1 MKCIRLISL
10 LLTATVAIPALAQD
24 DLLGSKRGGGGKK
37 GGGESRER
45 QRKEDPPA
53 SSRERGSRD
62 SGRNR
67 EEARRQ
73 DRNTDEVSRRAGRS
87 GRSNYGSNNNSNGR
101 SRGEDDSRIQS
112 RARRQDNARPVD
124 NGRRSGYYGY
134 DNRWSDDWF
143 GYPHYTFSNND
154 RCVTSPWYVYP
165 HLPGY
170 VRKDRVSFE
179 INIRWR
185 NWSDDTCHD
194 WKYRDRYD
202 SFDPEYDADNAVRD
216 LTRIYTKRDRRA
228 LDRLTDGRY
237 NAVIRGDGC
246 EDYSIGSDDLYDLI
260 YDNAWTTKTRKFEV
274 RDVRINRSGVRVVA
288 RHEWTDPWRT
298 TREAY
303 HVYVLE
309 DTRNGYRIREFGVY
323 RHCP

>member
-1 MKCIRLISL
+1 MKSIRLISL
-10 LLTATVAIPALAQD
+10 LLVAAVAIPAFAQD

-53 SSRERGSRD
+53 PSRERGNRD

-67 EEARRQ
+67 DEARRQ
-73 DRNTDEVSRRAGRS
+73 DRNDDEISRRAGRS

-101 SRGEDDSRIQS
+101 NRGEDDSRIQN
-112 RARRQDNARPVD
+112 RARRQDNA
-124 NGRRSGYYGY
+124 RRSGYYGY

-143 GYPHYTFSNND
+143 GYPHYTFSDND
-154 RCVTSPWYVYP
+154 RCVTSPWYAYP

-179 INIRWR
+179 ISIRWGD
-185 NWSDDTCHD
+185 WSDDTCHD
-194 WKYRDRYD
+194 WKYSDRYD
-202 SFDPEYDADNAVRD
+202 RRDDDYEADSAVRD
-216 LTRIYTKRDRRA
+216 LTRIYTKKDRRA

-260 YDNAWTTKTRKFEV
+260 YDNAWTTRTRKFEV

-288 RHEWTDPWRT
+288 RHEWSDPWRS

-309 DTRNGYRIREFGVY
+309 DSRNGYRIREFGVY